1 MKLKN
6 IAISAVTAGVMLT
19 ACNQKPQVDETVL
32 NKMVEERVMNAIDAK
47 EKEWNAKVEAAAQL
61 KAADEI
67 AKLPQPK
74 VALTATAKPA
84 PAKPKTPA
92 KPKSATTTTT
102 SSTTTTTPAP
112 TPSKPSDPPKSS
124 TDRPGLNNNNPTPA
138 PKNANDRPGLN
149 K

>member
-74 VALTATAKPA
+74 VASTATAKPA

-92 KPKSATTTTT
+92 KPKPATTTTT
-102 SSTTTTTPAP
+102 TTTTQPAKPVEVKDKPGMKDLAEPKKEVNVP
-112 TPSKPSDPPKSS
+112 TK
-124 TDRPGLNNNNPTPA
+124 GGM
-138 PKNANDRPGLN
+138 KNLSN
-149 K
+149 KKVN